1 MGDRERT
8 ASPLRGSTFSAVSSL
23 RIEELLSFVIPLSS
37 AFVPGS
43 NAPSKELRRR
53 EEESWSAAKVE

>member
-1 MGDRERT
+1 M
-8 ASPLRGSTFSAVSSL
+8 SPLRGSTFSAVSSL
-23 RIEELLSFVIPLSS
+23 WIEELLSFVIPLSS